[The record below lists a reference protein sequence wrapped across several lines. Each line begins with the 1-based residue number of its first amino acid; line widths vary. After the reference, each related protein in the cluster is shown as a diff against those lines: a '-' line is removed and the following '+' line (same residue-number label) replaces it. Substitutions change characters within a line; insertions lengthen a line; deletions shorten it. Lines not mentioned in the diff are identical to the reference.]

1 MRPMSEGADLREL
14 RDPGGDPRQP
24 ADPGFEAGADPLS
37 AMAPRFNLFFR
48 WFARRFFL
56 GITLD
61 DATVARLR
69 ALEAAGSVLYV
80 MRYASRLDYFLFN
93 ALFLRHGLR
102 LSSFANGIHFDYY
115 RPLWQSLRARL
126 RARRGRQE
134 ASGPRE
140 RVHRLVTAGSSLFVF
155 LRTERLGSRLL
166 GRRAV
171 AAAAQADLDLLAE
184 SVDAVWAAGPPVA
197 VVPIALFWRKGPRS
211 ERRFLNLAYGAPTR
225 PSDVAKV
232 ASFLVNYHNLA
243 VKVGDPIDLT
253 GFVRERRSEGPEAV
267 ARKVRRAIL
276 GFLWREEKVV
286 EGPTLPPRH
295 KVQET
300 VLSEPQVRAAI
311 AARGAEPGHT
321 VEQARM
327 DAERC
332 FHEIAAHMNS
342 TFLAVVNAIVTALFR
357 RLFVS
362 IETSG
367 LEKVAEYAKRHP
379 IVLVPS
385 HRSYF
390 DFLLLSWLFYAN
402 HLVPPHIAARE
413 NMGFGPFGFVFRRV
427 GAFFMRRSFDD
438 PLYKAVFRSYVI
450 WLVKEGFTQEFF
462 IEGARSRT
470 GRTMA
475 PKLGVLSWDVEGFL
489 ASGRRDLFFV
499 PISITYERLLEEG
512 AMVSELEGAG
522 KQDESMLGLV
532 RARKVLRRRWG
543 SAHLSFGEPISLAE
557 SIGAD
562 RARFAAEADP
572 AAAADKRQFIV
583 ELGNR
588 IVERINAATV
598 ANATAVAG
606 AAFLGETR
614 RGLRRHEL
622 VARMQDIVD
631 LLRLQDARITPA
643 LARDLGD
650 FEDAIAFLLRSDLV
664 QSQADP
670 RGEILFYE
678 EPARRALDLYR
689 NCILHFLAAP
699 SFLARRALVGGSAG
713 ELREDLRFWLDL
725 FHEELFTQ
733 RGLVLAAHAE
743 AFLDY
748 FERLGAIER
757 HEGAVRATEKGR
769 PYLRRLAMQTRGLL
783 EAYAAAFDSALGDPQ
798 LGTSRQ
804 VARRAGEAFARSEL
818 LGEVA
823 GREAANPAT
832 FTAAYD
838 ALARRGILEKVRAE
852 GAREALYARG
862 PCFEEL
868 AGLSER
874 LAGALRAG

>member
-1 MRPMSEGADLREL
+1 MRAMSE
-14 RDPGGDPRQP
+14 P
-24 ADPGFEAGADPLS
+24 ADVRARRDLPAAESLADPLS
-37 AMAPRFNLFFR
+37 EMAPRFNLFFR
-48 WFARRFFL
+48 WFARRFFR

-61 DATVARLR
+61 EATVARLR
-69 ALEAAGSVLYV
+69 ALEAAGTVIYV

-102 LSSFANGIHFDYY
+102 RSAFANGIHFHYY
-115 RPLWQSLRARL
+115 QPFWQALRAWW
-126 RARRGRQE
+126 RARRAGAAQ
-134 ASGPRE
+134 GPRE
-140 RVHRLVTAGSSLFVF
+140 RVRALVSAGSSLFVF

-166 GRRAV
+166 GRRAA
-171 AAAAQADLDLLAE
+171 AAAAQADLDLLSEA
-184 SVDAVWAAGPPVA
+184 VDAVWESGEPVA
-197 VVPIALFWRKGPRS
+197 IVPIALFWRKGPRS

-225 PSDVAKV
+225 PSDIAKV
-232 ASFLVNYHNLA
+232 SSFLVNYHNLA
-243 VKVGDPIDLT
+243 VKVGEPIDLT
-253 GFVRERRSEGPEAV
+253 GFVRERRAEGPESV
-267 ARKVRRAIL
+267 ARKVRRSIL
-276 GFLWREEKVV
+276 VFLWREEKVV

-295 KVQET
+295 KVLEA
-300 VLSEPQVRAAI
+300 VLSDPGVRAAI
-311 AARGAEPGHT
+311 AARAAEKGRG
-321 VEQARM
+321 EEAARL

-332 FHEIAAHMNS
+332 FEEIAAHMNS
-342 TFLAVVNAIVTALFR
+342 TFLAILNVIVTALFR
-357 RLFVS
+357 RLFTS

-390 DFLLLSWLFYAN
+390 DFLILSWLFYAN

-413 NMGFGPFGFVFRRV
+413 NMAFGPFGFLFRRA
-427 GAFFMRRSFDD
+427 GAFFLRRSFDD
-438 PLYKAVFRSYVI
+438 PVYKAVFRAYVI

-462 IEGARSRT
+462 IEGGRSRT

-475 PKLGVLSWDVEGFL
+475 PKLGMLSWDVEGFL

-512 AMVSELEGAG
+512 AMVSELEGAA
-522 KQDESMLGLV
+522 KKDESMLGLV

-557 SIGAD
+557 SMGD
-562 RARFAAEADP
+562 RRARFAAEADE
-572 AAAADKRQFIV
+572 AAAEEKRQFV
-583 ELGNR
+583 RELGNR

-614 RGLRRHEL
+614 RGLRRSEL
-622 VARMQDIVD
+622 VQRMQEIVD

-643 LARDLGD
+643 LARDLPEFD
-650 FEDAIAFLLRSDLV
+650 ESIAFLLRSDLV
-664 QSQADP
+664 KALPDP
-670 RGEILFYE
+670 RGEILYYE
-678 EPARRALDLYR
+678 ERTRRALDLYR
-689 NCILHFLAAP
+689 NCILHFLAPP
-699 SFLARRALVGGSAG
+699 SFLARRILAGASAD
-713 ELREDLRFWLDL
+713 ELHEDLRFWLDL
-725 FHEELFTQ
+725 FHDELFTP
-733 RGLVLAAHAE
+733 RGLVLAAHGS

-757 HEGAVRATEKGR
+757 QDGTVRATEKGR

-783 EAYAAAFDSALGDPQ
+783 EAWTAACDAALADPQ
-798 LGTSRQ
+798 LGTARQ
-804 VARRAGEAFARSEL
+804 LARRAGEAFARSEL

-832 FTAAYD
+832 FAGAYD
-838 ALARRGILEKVRAE
+838 ALARRGILERVRSA
-852 GAREALYARG
+852 GAREPLYVRG
-862 PCFEEL
+862 PRFEEL

>member
-1 MRPMSEGADLREL
+1 MLRRRSDDSTVRVL
-14 RDPGGDPRQP
+14 HDPGGDRRTP
-24 ADPGFEAGADPLS
+24 AFAPGADPLS
-37 AMAPRFNLFFR
+37 AMTPRFNLFFR
-48 WFARRFFL
+48 WFARRFFR

-61 DATVARLR
+61 EATVARLR
-69 ALEAAGSVLYV
+69 ALEAAGTVIYV

-115 RPLWQSLRARL
+115 RPLWQSLRARW
-126 RARRGRQE
+126 RAWRAGRAARE
-134 ASGPRE
+134 PRE
-140 RVHRLVTAGSSLFVF
+140 RVRRLVTDGASLFVF

-171 AAAAQADLDLLAE
+171 AAKAQADLDLLAE
-184 SVDAVWAAGPPVA
+184 AIGTVWEARVPVA

-211 ERRFLNLAYGAPTR
+211 ERRFLNLTYGAPTR

-243 VKVGDPIDLT
+243 VKFGEPIDLT
-253 GFVRERRSEGPEAV
+253 GFVGERRAEGRESI
-267 ARKVRRAIL
+267 ARKVRRSIMV
-276 GFLWREEKVV
+276 FLWREEKVV
-286 EGPTLPPRH
+286 EGPTLPPLH
-295 KVQET
+295 KVRDA
-300 VLSEPQVRAAI
+300 VLADPGVRAAI
-311 AARGAEPGHT
+311 AARAAQPGGSEQKARAE
-321 VEQARM
+321 
-327 DAERC
+327 AERC
-332 FHEIAAHMNS
+332 FREIAAHMNS
-342 TFLAVVNAIVTALFR
+342 TFLAVLNVIVTALFR
-357 RLFVS
+357 RLFTS
-362 IETSG
+362 IETTG

-390 DFLLLSWLFYAN
+390 DFLLISWLFYAN

-413 NMGFGPFGFVFRRV
+413 NMGFGPFGFLFRRA
-427 GAFFMRRSFDD
+427 GAFFLRRSFDD
-438 PLYKAVFRSYVI
+438 PVYKAVFRAYVI

-462 IEGARSRT
+462 IEGGRSRT

-475 PKLGVLSWDVEGFL
+475 PRLGMLSWDVEGFL
-489 ASGRRDLFFV
+489 ASSRRDLFFV

-512 AMVSELEGAG
+512 AMVSELEGAQ
-522 KQDESMLGLV
+522 KKDESMLGLV

-557 SIGAD
+557 SLGD
-562 RARFAAEADP
+562 QRARFAAEADP
-572 AAAADKRQFIV
+572 AAAADKRRFVV

-598 ANATAVAG
+598 ANATAVAS

-622 VARMQDIVD
+622 VERMREIVD

-643 LARDLGD
+643 LERDLDGFD
-650 FEDAIAFLLRSDLV
+650 EAIAFLLRSDLV
-664 QSQADP
+664 KAIPDP
-670 RGEILFYE
+670 RGEILYYE
-678 EPARRALDLYR
+678 ERTRRALDLYR
-689 NCILHFLAAP
+689 NCILHFLAPP
-699 SFLARRALVGGSAG
+699 SFLARRALAGGSSDD
-713 ELREDLRFWLDL
+713 LQEDLRFWLDL
-725 FHEELFTQ
+725 FHQELFTQ
-733 RGLVLAAHAE
+733 RGLVLAAHGP
-743 AFLDY
+743 AFVDY
-748 FERLGAIER
+748 FERLGVIER
-757 HEGAVRATEKGR
+757 HDGTVRATEKGR

-783 EAYAAAFDSALGDPQ
+783 EAYAAAFDAALGDPQ
-798 LGTSRQ
+798 LGSGRQ
-804 VARRAGEAFARSEL
+804 LARRAGEAFTRSEL

-823 GREAANPAT
+823 SREAANSAT

-838 ALARRGILEKVRAE
+838 LLARRGILERVRGE
-852 GAREALYARG
+852 GREVLYVRG
-862 PCFEEL
+862 PRFEEL

>member
-1 MRPMSEGADLREL
+1 MMRPMSEPSDAVRDL
-14 RDPGGDPRQP
+14 RDP
-24 ADPGFEAGADPLS
+24 LS
-37 AMAPRFNLFFR
+37 EMAPRFNLFFR
-48 WFARRFFL
+48 WFAKRFFR
-56 GITLD
+56 GIHLD

-69 ALEAAGSVLYV
+69 ALEAAGTVIYV

-102 LSSFANGIHFDYY
+102 LSAFANGIHFDYY
-115 RPLWQSLRARL
+115 QPLWQSLRARW
-126 RARRGRQE
+126 RAWRSRG
-134 ASGPRE
+134 AGAGPRE
-140 RVHRLVTAGSSLFVF
+140 RVHGLVAAGSSLFVF
-155 LRTERLGSRLL
+155 LRTERLGSRLR
-166 GRRAV
+166 GRRAA

-184 SVDAVWAAGPPVA
+184 SVGAVWESGAPVA
-197 VVPIALFWRKGPRS
+197 VVPIALFWRKGPRA

-225 PSDVAKV
+225 PSDFAKV
-232 ASFLVNYHNLA
+232 SSFLVNYHNLA

-253 GFVRERRSEGPEAV
+253 GFVRERRSEGREAV
-267 ARKVRRAIL
+267 ARKVRRSIL
-276 GFLWREEKVV
+276 VFLWREEKVV

-295 KVQET
+295 KVQEA
-300 VLSEPQVRAAI
+300 VLADPHVREAI
-311 AARGAEPGHT
+311 AARAAGTGRSL
-321 VEQARM
+321 EQAREE
-327 DAERC
+327 AERC
-332 FHEIAAHMNS
+332 FREIAAHMNS
-342 TFLAVVNAIVTALFR
+342 TFLAVLNVVVTALFR

-390 DFLLLSWLFYAN
+390 DFLILSWLFYAN

-413 NMGFGPFGFVFRRV
+413 NMGFGPFGFVFRRA
-427 GAFFMRRSFDD
+427 GAFFLRRSFDD

-462 IEGARSRT
+462 IEGGRSRT
-470 GRTMA
+470 GRTLA
-475 PKLGVLSWDVEGFL
+475 PKLGMLSWDVEGLL

-512 AMVSELEGAG
+512 AMVSELEGAR

-557 SIGAD
+557 SMGD
-562 RARFAAEADP
+562 RRARFAAEATP
-572 AAAADKRQFIV
+572 ADAADKRSFVV

-622 VARMQDIVD
+622 VARMQEIVD

-650 FEDAIAFLLRSDLV
+650 FDDSIAFLLRSDLV
-664 QSQADP
+664 KSIADP
-670 RGEILFYE
+670 RGEILYYE
-678 EPARRALDLYR
+678 PRTRQALDLYR
-689 NCILHFLAAP
+689 NCILHFLAPP
-699 SFLARRALVGGSAG
+699 SFLARRALSGGSAD
-713 ELREDLRFWLDL
+713 ELHEDLRFWLDL
-725 FHEELFTQ
+725 FHDELFTP
-733 RGLVLAAHAE
+733 RGLVLAAHGE

-783 EAYAAAFDSALGDPQ
+783 EAWAAACDSALGDPQ
-798 LGTSRQ
+798 LGSAKQ
-804 VARRAGEAFARSEL
+804 LARRAGEAFARSEL

-832 FTAAYD
+832 FAGAYE
-838 ALARRGILEKVRAE
+838 ALARRGILERVRAE
-852 GAREALYARG
+852 GAREPLYVRG
-862 PCFEEL
+862 PRFEEL
-868 AGLSER
+868 AGLAER

>member
-1 MRPMSEGADLREL
+1 MRRMSDGADVRVLH
-14 RDPGGDPRQP
+14 DPGGDRKQP
-24 ADPGFEAGADPLS
+24 PFDPATDPLS
-37 AMAPRFNLFFR
+37 AMASRFNLFFR

-61 DATVARLR
+61 EATVARLR
-69 ALEAAGSVLYV
+69 ALEAAGSVIYV

-102 LSSFANGIHFDYY
+102 LSAFANGIHFDYY
-115 RPLWQSLRARL
+115 RPLWQSLRARW
-126 RARRGRQE
+126 RAWRAGAA
-134 ASGPRE
+134 ASPRE
-140 RVHRLVTAGSSLFVF
+140 RVHRLVASGSSLFVF
-155 LRTERLGSRLL
+155 LRTERLSSRLL

-184 SVDAVWAAGPPVA
+184 SVGAVWEAGSPVA

-232 ASFLVNYHNLA
+232 SSFLVNYHNLA

-253 GFVRERRSEGPEAV
+253 GFVRERRAEGLEAV
-267 ARKVRRAIL
+267 ARKVRRSIL
-276 GFLWREEKVV
+276 VFLWREEKVV
-286 EGPTLPPRH
+286 EGPTLPPLH
-295 KVQET
+295 KVQEA
-300 VLSEPQVRAAI
+300 VLAEPEVRAAI
-311 AARGAEPGHT
+311 AARGAEKGRTP
-321 VEQARM
+321 EQARIE
-327 DAERC
+327 AEKC
-332 FHEIAAHMNS
+332 FREIAAHMNS
-342 TFLAVVNAIVTALFR
+342 TFLAVLNVIVTALFR

-390 DFLLLSWLFYAN
+390 DFLILSWLFYAN

-413 NMGFGPFGFVFRRV
+413 NMGFGPFGFVFRRA
-427 GAFFMRRSFDD
+427 GAFFLRRSFDD
-438 PLYKAVFRSYVI
+438 PVYKAVFRSYVI

-462 IEGARSRT
+462 IEGTRSRT

-475 PKLGVLSWDVEGFL
+475 PKLGMLSWDVEGFL
-489 ASGRRDLFFV
+489 ASNRRDLFFV

-522 KQDESMLGLV
+522 KKDESMLGLV

-557 SIGAD
+557 SIGEH

-572 AAAADKRQFIV
+572 AAAADKRQFVV

-622 VARMQDIVD
+622 VTRMQEVVD

-650 FEDAIAFLLRSDLV
+650 FDDAIAFLLRSDLV
-664 QSQADP
+664 KSLADP

-678 EPARRALDLYR
+678 EEARRALDLYR

-699 SFLARRALVGGSAG
+699 SFLARRALAGGSAD

-733 RGLVLAAHAE
+733 RGLVLAAHGE

-804 VARRAGEAFARSEL
+804 LARRAGEAFARGEL

-823 GREAANPAT
+823 GREAANPTT
-832 FTAAYD
+832 FAGAYD
-838 ALARRGILEKVRAE
+838 ALARRGILEKVRAA
-852 GAREALYARG
+852 GARESLYVRG
-862 PCFEEL
+862 PRFDEL
-868 AGLSER
+868 AGLAER

>member
-1 MRPMSEGADLREL
+1 MSEPAEDVRDLR
-14 RDPGGDPRQP
+14 
-24 ADPGFEAGADPLS
+24 DPLS
-37 AMAPRFNLFFR
+37 AMAPRFNPFFR
-48 WFARRFFL
+48 WFARRFFG

-69 ALEAAGSVLYV
+69 ALEAAGTVIYV

-102 LSSFANGIHFDYY
+102 LSAFANGIHFDYY
-115 RPLWQSLRARL
+115 RPLWQALRARW
-126 RARRGRQE
+126 RARRTAGGE
-134 ASGPRE
+134 GERE
-140 RVHRLVTAGSSLFVF
+140 RVHGLVAAGSSLFVF
-155 LRTERLGSRLL
+155 LRTERLASRLR
-166 GRRAV
+166 GRRAA

-184 SVDAVWAAGPPVA
+184 SIGAVWESGPPVA

-225 PSDVAKV
+225 PSDFAKV
-232 ASFLVNYHNLA
+232 SSFLVNYHNLA

-253 GFVRERRSEGPEAV
+253 GFVRERRAEGREAV
-267 ARKVRRAIL
+267 ARKVRRSIL
-276 GFLWREEKVV
+276 VFLWREEKVV
-286 EGPTLPPRH
+286 EGPTLPPLH
-295 KVQET
+295 KVQEA
-300 VLSEPQVRAAI
+300 VLSHPSVREAI
-311 AARGAEPGHT
+311 AARAAEKG
-321 VEQARM
+321 RS
-327 DAERC
+327 AERAHGEAVRS
-332 FHEIAAHMNS
+332 FREIAAHMNS
-342 TFLAVVNAIVTALFR
+342 TFLAALNVIVTVLFR

-413 NMGFGPFGFVFRRV
+413 NMGFGPFGFLFRRA
-427 GAFFMRRSFDD
+427 GAFFLRKSFDD
-438 PLYKAVFRSYVI
+438 PLYKAVFRAYVT

-462 IEGARSRT
+462 IEGGRSRT
-470 GRTMA
+470 GRTLA
-475 PKLGVLSWDVEGFL
+475 PKLGMLSWDVEGFL

-499 PISITYERLLEEG
+499 PISITYERLIEEG

-522 KQDESMLGLV
+522 KKDESMLGLV

-557 SIGAD
+557 SMGD
-562 RARFAAEADP
+562 RRARFAAEAQP
-572 AAAADKRQFIV
+572 ADVAEKRRFV
-583 ELGNR
+583 VDLGNR
-588 IVERINAATV
+588 IVERINSATV

-622 VARMQDIVD
+622 VTRMQETVD

-650 FEDAIAFLLRSDLV
+650 FDDAIAFLLRSDLV
-664 QSQADP
+664 KAAADP
-670 RGEILFYE
+670 RGEILYHDGG
-678 EPARRALDLYR
+678 ARRALDLYR

-699 SFLARRALVGGSAG
+699 SFLARRALAGGSEE

-725 FHEELFTQ
+725 FHEELFTP
-733 RGLVLAAHAE
+733 RGLVLAAHGE

-748 FERLGAIER
+748 FERLGVIER

-783 EAYAAAFDSALGDPQ
+783 EAWAAAFDSALGDPQ
-798 LGTSRQ
+798 LGTARQ
-804 VARRAGEAFARSEL
+804 LARRAGEAFGRSEL

-823 GREAANPAT
+823 SPEAANPAT
-832 FTAAYD
+832 FTGAYD
-838 ALARRGILEKVRAE
+838 ALARRGILERVRAE
-852 GAREALYARG
+852 GAREALYVRG
-862 PCFEEL
+862 PRFEEL
-868 AGLSER
+868 AGLAER

>member
-1 MRPMSEGADLREL
+1 MPAMSEPADVRDLR
-14 RDPGGDPRQP
+14 
-24 ADPGFEAGADPLS
+24 DPLS
-37 AMAPRFNLFFR
+37 AMAPRFNPFFR
-48 WFARRFFL
+48 WFAKRFFR

-69 ALEAAGSVLYV
+69 GLESAGTVIYV

-102 LSSFANGIHFDYY
+102 LSAFANGIHFDYY
-115 RPLWQSLRARL
+115 QPLWHSLRARW
-126 RARRGRQE
+126 RAWRG
-134 ASGPRE
+134 AGPAGGPRE
-140 RVHRLVTAGSSLFVF
+140 RVHRLAAAGSSLFVF

-166 GRRAV
+166 GRRAA

-184 SVDAVWAAGPPVA
+184 AVGAVWEAGSPVA

-211 ERRFLNLAYGAPTR
+211 ERRFLNLTYGAATR

-253 GFVRERRSEGPEAV
+253 GFVRERRAEGPEAV
-267 ARKVRRAIL
+267 ARKVRRSIL
-276 GFLWREEKVV
+276 VFLWREEKVV
-286 EGPTLPPRH
+286 EGPTLPPLH
-295 KVQET
+295 KVQEA
-300 VLSEPQVRAAI
+300 VLADPALREAI
-311 AARGAEPGHT
+311 AARAAEKGRAP
-321 VEQARM
+321 EQVRLE
-327 DAERC
+327 AEKC
-332 FHEIAAHMNS
+332 FREIAAHMNS
-342 TFLAVVNAIVTALFR
+342 TFLAALNVIVTALFR

-413 NMGFGPFGFVFRRV
+413 NMGFGPFGFVFRRA
-427 GAFFMRRSFDD
+427 GAFFLRRSFAD
-438 PLYKAVFRSYVI
+438 PLYKAVFRSYVV

-462 IEGARSRT
+462 IEGGRSRT
-470 GRTMA
+470 GRTLA
-475 PKLGVLSWDVEGFL
+475 PKLGMLSWDVEGFL

-512 AMVSELEGAG
+512 AMVSELEGGG

-557 SIGAD
+557 SIGD
-562 RARFAAEADP
+562 RRARFAAEATP
-572 AAAADKRQFIV
+572 ADAAEKRQFV
-583 ELGNR
+583 LELGNR

-622 VARMQDIVD
+622 VSRMQEIVD
-631 LLRLQDARITPA
+631 LLRLQDARVTPA

-650 FEDAIAFLLRSDLV
+650 FDDAIAFLLRSDLV
-664 QSQADP
+664 KSLADP
-670 RGEILFYE
+670 RGEILYYE
-678 EPARRALDLYR
+678 GSTRRALDLYR
-689 NCILHFLAAP
+689 NAILHFLAAP
-699 SFLARRALVGGSAG
+699 SFLARRVLGGASAE

-733 RGLVLAAHAE
+733 RGLVLAAHGE

-798 LGTSRQ
+798 LGTPRQ
-804 VARRAGEAFARSEL
+804 LARRAGEAFARSEL
-818 LGEVA
+818 LGEVD

-832 FTAAYD
+832 FGGAYD
-838 ALARRGILEKVRAE
+838 ALARRGILERVRAE
-852 GAREALYARG
+852 GAREPLYVRGAR
-862 PCFEEL
+862 FDEL
-868 AGLSER
+868 AGLAER